1 MGRRPTSTIHTLAST
16 LPLVDTRQRAS
27 RISAPPA
34 MAFAVGAL
42 LVEITALVLPLTLE
56 SGLLSYAVGEGFPF
70 RVKVANLLTL
80 FAVSVA
86 ILVGLAFLRR
96 GRASVASGVFVG
108 LLVVLGLR
116 VMSSVV
122 TSIDGWR
129 WQTTVFLGLQAIE
142 CVLLF
147 LAARAALRQGT

>member
-1 MGRRPTSTIHTLAST
+1 
-16 LPLVDTRQRAS
+16 VD
-27 RISAPPA
+27 II
-34 MAFAVGAL
+34 V
-42 LVEITALVLPLTLE
+42 LVLPLNFG
-56 SGLLSYAVGEGFPF
+56 SSLLSYAVEEGFPF

-80 FAVSVA
+80 FTISVA
-86 ILVGLAFLRR
+86 ILVGLLFLRR

-108 LLVVLGLR
+108 VLVVLGLR

-129 WQTTVFLGLQAIE
+129 WQTAVFLGLQAIE

-147 LAARAALRQGT
+147 LAARAARRQGT